1 MRTNCSHDM
10 SMDNS
15 RDDQFRSALS
25 FLKANKR
32 LTIADLAEMG
42 GCSSRHIQGILSEKE
57 RKGAGRTV
65 GHHLSA
71 ALGVSYENML
81 SLGRWI
87 IDGKS
92 PTDWHPPITKI
103 PLLTAAEQTGIF
115 CNNQAGETSPT
126 PSKAPTQIPPN
137 ASSPFD
143 MEMDR
148 FFELIKK
155 WWAEEMGKSPQ
166 KVDEFRDEFKDMFPG
181 MKAWL
186 KKRGGDSDTGRLQE
200 TMCNNG

>member
-1 MRTNCSHDM
+1 
-10 SMDNS
+10 MDNY

-25 FLKANKR
+25 FLKVTKR
-32 LTIADLAEMG
+32 LTIANLAEMG

-57 RKGAGRTV
+57 QKGAGRTV

-71 ALGVSYENML
+71 ALGISYEDML

-92 PTDWHPPITKI
+92 ATDWQPSITKI
-103 PLLTAAEQTGIF
+103 PLLNTAEQTA
-115 CNNQAGETSPT
+115 CDNQEDETSPT
-126 PSKAPTQIPPN
+126 PSKAPTQIPPHS
-137 ASSPFD
+137 SSPFD

-148 FFELIKK
+148 FFELIKE

-166 KVDEFRDEFKDMFPG
+166 KVDEFRDEFKDMFPE

-200 TMCNNG
+200 TMCNNW